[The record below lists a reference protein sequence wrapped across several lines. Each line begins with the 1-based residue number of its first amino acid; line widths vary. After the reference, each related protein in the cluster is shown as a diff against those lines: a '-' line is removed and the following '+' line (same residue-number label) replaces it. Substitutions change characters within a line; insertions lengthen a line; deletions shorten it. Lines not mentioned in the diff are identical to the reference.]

1 MSGSTNTETL
11 SARSR
16 APSTEEPSLRI
27 RRWQQMIACLC
38 LAVLLPAASLAQQNE
53 NLDLRK
59 KELQQLALSLEK
71 IKKKIIKKQGKQ
83 TSTQKKFRQS
93 ELKIS
98 ELVAAGYQ
106 LTQQQKKLDQ
116 QLQQLSGELK
126 ALDQQRNTQRAV
138 IGEHLNKAYRAGNQ
152 SALSLFFSENS
163 PAELDRQLQYLE
175 RMNRARTQLIN
186 DYAAIIARKEAVS
199 ETIKDKQQQLL
210 NNQTLLAKQHNK
222 LKKMQTSRQQI
233 LKKLQ
238 EEIGSAE
245 EQRLTLEQDHDALQT
260 LIEEMNRLWQ
270 ESMIAAS
277 SNPTRSDAA
286 DLTSNSIMIYEQP
299 SKFGSAKGQLP
310 WPVKGKRQHRFGK
323 IHSNADSAAQGVT
336 IAAPS
341 GSVVQAIY
349 PGRVIFADWFAG
361 QGLLTIVDHGEGYW
375 SLYGRNQSLL
385 KPVGAR
391 VNAGEAIA
399 TVGNSGGQSM
409 SALYFEIRQQGKPS
423 DPALWCRKS

>member
-1 MSGSTNTETL
+1 MI
-11 SARSR
+11 
-16 APSTEEPSLRI
+16 P
-27 RRWQQMIACLC
+27 RWQQIIACLC

-53 NLDLRK
+53 DLDLRK

-71 IKKKIIKKQGKQ
+71 IKQKIIKKQGKQ

-98 ELVAAGYQ
+98 ELVAARYQ
-106 LTQQQKKLDQ
+106 LTQQQHKLDQ
-116 QLQQLSGELK
+116 QLLQLSSEL
-126 ALDQQRNTQRAV
+126 ASLQQQRNIQRAV
-138 IGEHLNKAYRAGNQ
+138 IGEHFNKAYRVGDQ
-152 SALSLFFSENS
+152 SALSLFFSESS

-175 RMNRARTQLIN
+175 RMNRARTQLIKN
-186 DYAAIIARKEAVS
+186 YAAIIARKETVT
-199 ETIKDKQQQLL
+199 ETIENKQQQVH
-210 NNQTLLAKQHNK
+210 NNQALLAKQHSK
-222 LKKMQTSRQQI
+222 LTKMQTSRQQI
-233 LKKLQ
+233 LQKLQ
-238 EEIGSAE
+238 DEIGSAD
-245 EQRLTLEQDHDALQT
+245 EQRLTLEQDHSALQT
-260 LIEEMNRLWQ
+260 LIDEMNRLWQ

-277 SNPTRSDAA
+277 SSQARTDEA
-286 DLTSNSIMIYEQP
+286 DLTSNSIMIDEQP
-299 SKFGSAKGQLP
+299 NKFGSAKGQLP
-310 WPVKGKRQHRFGK
+310 WPVKGTRQHGFGK
-323 IHSNADSAAQGVT
+323 TRSDAESAAQGVT

-391 VNAGEAIA
+391 VNGGEAIA

-409 SALYFEIRQQGKPS
+409 PALYFEIRQQGKPS
-423 DPALWCRKS
+423 DPALWCRKG